1 MAELTVKNY
10 SDEEKRKAAYALN
23 LCTVSVSQIID
34 YNDIAVLEQEYDAIL
49 NNLNLREMPK
59 DEALL
64 NVLNQI
70 LDTVTFFKIQE
81 GDKRFIEK
89 EYKSKVRSAI
99 WSAIPSPTAFLVVA
113 TRPSP
118 VQIASIL
125 INLGT
130 AYFNYRKKLAEIK
143 DDREHKD
150 WELQRA
156 AIEQFNG
163 LRRELFD
170 TAWRLS
176 YEYDF
181 PDEYRLTENQ
191 ITQYN
196 EILLDDDLFRRY
208 ERMKAVE
215 EDFKVYP
222 TFWYWL
228 GTTAH
233 AICLEFGEEAEE
245 KEKYKSCAID
255 AYKKVLDN
263 SFDLLRDDYTYCASA
278 LEYVCLKEFADEDRH
293 YVDKAVAKS
302 GRRNDII
309 ELAVIEYLQYEEY
322 DKAANYLKQLINNG
336 YNEIMNAQLLS
347 LIYVHEYLE
356 KRIDNS
362 RNIEFEYRML
372 TRRVNGKYLVS
383 WPNLDETGKYC
394 KDVDREFL
402 SNQRNILIKKY
413 AHVMNSLIR
422 KYTIQFNKVILLP
435 YSSNQISD
443 EEYLDDNLHRHNR
456 KTCIRKTVLNTRKN
470 AGYISEL
477 CSTDSIIKAIDILED
492 MCFSLFNLV
501 EDRELLKGEIL
512 TSIDEKKKDIL
523 NLYNSFAGTDFQ
535 PSEKDVDT
543 FFENY
548 SFKFFTENLWKKL
561 AEVILKEMN
570 ECNCFQDIVD
580 REIGLRQFCDKED
593 IEYPELVLD
602 LNAEYR
608 PLIEKQEKFIYD
620 VIFDEK
626 ARDIINQKE
635 EKKNQIQEMAGV
647 IESQADGL
655 LHDSDRKNNLSLLTG
670 EALTQFWRKLEHKKT
685 AVLKKDNL
693 VAAID
698 GMKKERTILFF
709 LNGVVIT
716 KYKNYIIYPDWV
728 HICPYDKIGFRGNYI
743 KIEQQEGWLNPKRID
758 INKLDSMIEKLKEK
772 SKTLMPSEET
782 QNSGNAGRFE
792 LKAKADE
799 KDGKIK
805 ISVE

>member
-1 MAELTVKNY
+1 MVELTVKKY
-10 SDEEKRKAAYALN
+10 SDEEKKKAAYALN
-23 LCTVSVSQIID
+23 LCAVSVSQIID

-64 NVLNQI
+64 SVLNQI

-81 GDKRFIEK
+81 GDKYFIEK

-99 WSAIPSPTAFLVVA
+99 WSAIPSPTSFLIIA
-113 TRPSP
+113 NRPAP
-118 VQIASIL
+118 GQIASIL

-130 AYFNYRKKLAEIK
+130 AYFNYRKRLADIK
-143 DDREHKD
+143 DDKERKD

-196 EILLDDDLFRRY
+196 EILLDDDTFRRF
-208 ERMKAVE
+208 ERLKAVE
-215 EDFKVYP
+215 EDFEVYP
-222 TFWYWL
+222 AFWYWL

-233 AICLEFGEEAEE
+233 AICLELGEESKE
-245 KEKYKSCAID
+245 KEEYKSCAID

-278 LEYVCLKEFADEDRH
+278 LEYVCLNEFKEEYCH

-302 GRRNDII
+302 GKRNDII
-309 ELAVIEYLQYEEY
+309 ELAIIEYLQYGEY
-322 DKAANYLKQLINNG
+322 DKAANYLKQLINNR

-347 LIYVHEYLE
+347 LIYVHESIE
-356 KRIDNS
+356 KRSD
-362 RNIEFEYRML
+362 NIEFKYRML
-372 TRRVNGKYLVS
+372 TKRVNIKYLVS
-383 WPNLDETGKYC
+383 WPDLDKGENCY
-394 KDVDREFL
+394 KDIDEKFL

-422 KYTIQFNKVILLP
+422 KYTIQYNKVIFLP
-435 YSSNQISD
+435 FSSEQISD
-443 EEYLDDNLHRHNR
+443 EEYLDDDLHRHNR
-456 KTCIRKTVLNTRKN
+456 KACIRKAVLNTRKN
-470 AGYISEL
+470 VGYISEL
-477 CSTDSIIKAIDILED
+477 CSTDSIIKAIDVLED

-501 EDRELLKGEIL
+501 EDRESLKDGIL
-512 TSIDEKKKDIL
+512 TSIDEKKMDIQ
-523 NLYNSFAGTDFQ
+523 NLYNRFKETNVQ
-535 PSEKDVDT
+535 PSENEVNT

-548 SFKFFTENLWKKL
+548 SFKFFTENLWKNL
-561 AEVILKEMN
+561 AEVIMNELK
-570 ECNCFQDIVD
+570 ECNCFQDIVE

-620 VIFDEK
+620 VIFDEE
-626 ARDIINQKE
+626 ARNIINQNE
-635 EKKNQIQEMAGV
+635 EKRI
-647 IESQADGL
+647 
-655 LHDSDRKNNLSLLTG
+655 R
-670 EALTQFWRKLEHKKT
+670 
-685 AVLKKDNL
+685 
-693 VAAID
+693 
-698 GMKKERTILFF
+698 
-709 LNGVVIT
+709 
-716 KYKNYIIYPDWV
+716 YK
-728 HICPYDKIGFRGNYI
+728 
-743 KIEQQEGWLNPKRID
+743 QWL
-758 INKLDSMIEKLKEK
+758 M
-772 SKTLMPSEET
+772 
-782 QNSGNAGRFE
+782 
-792 LKAKADE
+792 
-799 KDGKIK
+799 
-805 ISVE
+805 

>member
-1 MAELTVKNY
+1 MAELTAKKY

-23 LCTVSVSQIID
+23 LCTISVSQIID

-59 DEALL
+59 DDALL

-113 TRPSP
+113 SRPNP

-143 DDREHKD
+143 DDKEHKD

-208 ERMKAVE
+208 ERMRAVE
-215 EDFKVYP
+215 DDFKVYP
-222 TFWYWL
+222 AFWYWL

-233 AICLEFGEEAEE
+233 AICLELGEEEE
-245 KEKYKSCAID
+245 AKKIADDYKSCAID

-263 SFDLLRDDYTYCASA
+263 SFDLLRDDYIYCASA
-278 LEYVCLKEFADEDRH
+278 LEYVCLNGFKKDDRH

-309 ELAVIEYLQYEEY
+309 ELAIIEYLQYGEY
-322 DKAANYLKQLINNG
+322 DEAAKYLKQLINNR

-347 LIYVHEYLE
+347 LIYVHKRLE
-356 KRIDNS
+356 KRSDNS
-362 RNIEFEYRML
+362 RDSDNIEVMYRML
-372 TRRVNGKYLVS
+372 TRRVNVKYLVS
-383 WPNLDETGKYC
+383 WPNLDGTENYT
-394 KDVDREFL
+394 KDVDEEFL
-402 SNQRNILIKKY
+402 LNQRNILIKKY

-435 YSSNQISD
+435 LSSNQISD
-443 EEYLDDNLHRHNR
+443 EEYLDDDLHRHNR
-456 KTCIRKTVLNTRKN
+456 KACIRKAVLNTRKN
-470 AGYISEL
+470 VSYISEL
-477 CSTDSIIKAIDILED
+477 CSTDSIIKAIDVLES

-501 EDRELLKGEIL
+501 EDRESLKDGIL
-512 TSIDEKKKDIL
+512 TSIDKKKSDIQ

-535 PSEKDVDT
+535 PSENAVDI

-548 SFKFFTENLWKKL
+548 SFKYFTENLWKEL
-561 AEVILKEMN
+561 AKVIQEEM
-570 ECNCFQDIVD
+570 EKCNCFQDIVD

-608 PLIEKQEKFIYD
+608 PLIEKQGKFIYD

-635 EKKNQIQEMAGV
+635 LPV
-647 IESQADGL
+647 
-655 LHDSDRKNNLSLLTG
+655 
-670 EALTQFWRKLEHKKT
+670 
-685 AVLKKDNL
+685 
-693 VAAID
+693 
-698 GMKKERTILFF
+698 
-709 LNGVVIT
+709 
-716 KYKNYIIYPDWV
+716 
-728 HICPYDKIGFRGNYI
+728 
-743 KIEQQEGWLNPKRID
+743 
-758 INKLDSMIEKLKEK
+758 
-772 SKTLMPSEET
+772 
-782 QNSGNAGRFE
+782 
-792 LKAKADE
+792 
-799 KDGKIK
+799 
-805 ISVE
+805 